1 MAKKL
6 DPQQGMAEDRFCAE
20 RLVDRANAVRKA
32 LERRRKAG
40 PTADKTEIAAIL
52 SDLDDLARSSAKLAD
67 ALRAPPK
74 RSKASRSKKPMLVL
88 VNPVKVPRK
97 LSIENVLEK
106 LTDQKPG

>member
-6 DPQQGMAEDRFCAE
+6 DAQLGMAEDRFCAE

-40 PTADKTEIAAIL
+40 PTADKAEIAAIL
-52 SDLDDLARSSAKLAD
+52 SDLDDLTKSSAKLAD
-67 ALRAPPK
+67 ALRARPK
-74 RSKASRSKKPMLVL
+74 RSKKPTLVL